1 MPHMILEYSD
11 NVIDHPV
18 PGLLLEGLHN
28 TLVASGP
35 YDMTQVKSRI
45 IIHDKY
51 QTSDGK
57 KDQAFVHLQ
66 LAIMPR
72 DEKIMKETSEKLLAY
87 LQEKFPKTV
96 KDKNCSFSVEIRLL
110 EKNTYTKAASGTL

>member
-1 MPHMILEYSD
+1 MILEYSD

-18 PGLLLEGLHN
+18 PGLLLEGLHA
-28 TLVASGP
+28 TLVGSGP
-35 YDMTQVKSRI
+35 YDITQVKSRI
-45 IIHDKY
+45 VVHE
-51 QTSDGK
+51 QHMTSDGK

-66 LAIMPR
+66 VAIMPR
-72 DEKIMKETSEKLLAY
+72 DENIMKATSEKLLAY

-110 EKNTYTKAASGTL
+110 DKNTYTKAASGTL

>member
-11 NVIDHPV
+11 NVIDRPV
-18 PGLLLEGLHN
+18 PGALLSELHDA
-28 TLVASGP
+28 LVASGP

-45 IIHDKY
+45 VVHDKH

-57 KDQAFVHLQ
+57 NDQAFVHLQ

-72 DEKIMKETSEKLLAY
+72 DEKIMKETSEKLFAF
-87 LQEKFPKTV
+87 LQEKFPKTK

-110 EKNTYTKAASGTL
+110 DKNTYSKAASGTL